1 MKFATDI
8 DCLITEALER
18 IATNT
23 RTAVVA
29 LDAIYTDCKEEY
41 YLWDSTERPCGKGV
55 TCLTYSQV
63 TTPHSARTPT
73 LIILNLPGGMR
84 ANTPWTPGPW
94 RPRGGY
100 HLSLIHI

>member
-41 YLWDSTERPCGKGV
+41 YLWDFIEPAAKMRPLTTST
-55 TCLTYSQV
+55 
-63 TTPHSARTPT
+63 
-73 LIILNLPGGMR
+73 
-84 ANTPWTPGPW
+84 
-94 RPRGGY
+94 
-100 HLSLIHI
+100 HIDMHIDIAQTRVK

>member
-41 YLWDSTERPCGKGV
+41 
-55 TCLTYSQV
+55 
-63 TTPHSARTPT
+63 
-73 LIILNLPGGMR
+73 
-84 ANTPWTPGPW
+84 
-94 RPRGGY
+94 
-100 HLSLIHI
+100 LSLIHI